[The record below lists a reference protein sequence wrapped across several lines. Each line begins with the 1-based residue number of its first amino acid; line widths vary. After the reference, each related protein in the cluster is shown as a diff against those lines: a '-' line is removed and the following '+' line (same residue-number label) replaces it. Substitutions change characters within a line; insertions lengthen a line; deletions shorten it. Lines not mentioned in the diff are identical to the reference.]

1 MATRRTADGPG
12 FALLTYVVASIA
24 AIGASIVVAVL
35 AVIPAYARG
44 QTSPEQV
51 TAAASS
57 YWAMV
62 ATIVASQL
70 AMAGIALAA
79 WKFTGAPFR
88 ERLGLTRPRT
98 GTRDSIVVLIGGG
111 VPFVL
116 AIGFAS
122 LMPSLAPPDAVM
134 ALWGECT
141 LPQAVLWVAVIGL
154 LPGVIEEVL
163 YRGLIQRG
171 FMRRYSPIL
180 SIVITSFLFALMHID
195 PPAMALALTL
205 GLWLGFVAWKTGS
218 IVLTVLTHILI
229 NAGWNI
235 AMIVAVQAAVDE
247 RTQIVAILGFGV
259 ICVPPFVWALRILVR
274 AGRTQMPTAP
284 PPAAPTM

>member
-12 FALLTYVVASIA
+12 FALLTFVVASIA
-24 AIGASIVVAVL
+24 AIGASIFVAVL
-35 AVIPAYARG
+35 AVVPAYATG

-51 TAAASS
+51 TAAAFS

-62 ATIVASQL
+62 ATIIFSQL
-70 AMAGIALAA
+70 AMAGVALAA
-79 WKFTGAPFR
+79 WKLTGAPFR
-88 ERLGLTRPRT
+88 ERLGFTRPRT
-98 GTRDSIVVLIGGG
+98 GTRDSVVVLLAGG

-122 LMPSLAPPDAVM
+122 LMPSLTPPDAVF

-141 LPQAVLWVAVIGL
+141 LPQAVLWVAAIGL
-154 LPGVIEEVL
+154 LPGTIEEVL

-171 FMRRYSPIL
+171 FMRRFSPIL
-180 SIVITSFLFALMHID
+180 SIVITSSLFALMHID

-205 GLWLGFVAWKTGS
+205 GLWLGFVAWRTGS

-229 NAGWNI
+229 NSGWNI
-235 AMIVAVQAAVDE
+235 AMIVAAQTDVSD
-247 RTQIVAILGFGV
+247 RTQSAAIIGLGV
-259 ICVPPFVWALRILVR
+259 ISLPAFVWSLRILAR
-274 AGRTQMPTAP
+274 AGRPPTLSA
-284 PPAAPTM
+284 